1 MLNRSRPQ
9 ARQYAAVQTVASS
22 LTPNQDAFADDAG
35 WLVVENAF
43 DPARQRSQETVFSV
57 GNGRFA
63 TRGSLDEGN
72 RANRPAT
79 LAHGIFAPRPLVHSE
94 LANLPDWTSLD
105 VHVSGERFSL
115 ERGTTLR
122 HRRVL
127 DLRHGLLR
135 REVTWRSPAGR
146 TVELA
151 FERFVSLA
159 LPNVAASRV
168 TVIAT
173 DFDGPVEVH
182 ARLNARPETDG
193 LAHTQIDQQWVADGI
208 AALGVRIRGRDTL
221 IGEAMRLVVLG
232 ADAEAEVWNTY
243 EQPTLV
249 ARWNARP
256 AASATF
262 EKTAVLV
269 TSRESNNPIDAA
281 VTELRSLEDADFDS
295 LLVESEAEW
304 RRDWA
309 VADIVIEGDPEAQL
323 ATRFSLFQLMICAPR
338 ADDQVSIGAK
348 GLTGFGY
355 RGHVFWDTDTFMLP
369 FFVHFRPEIARNLLS
384 YRYHRLPGARRKATA
399 NGLQGAQFP
408 WESAE
413 TGDEVT
419 PTWLP
424 DATGRQLVRIWTGDI
439 AIHISAMVA
448 QAAMKY
454 WRSTGDDAWMLE
466 RGAELILESAR
477 FWASRA
483 EWKEDRGRY
492 EFTNVIGPDEYHEHV
507 DNNAYTNHFAAWHL
521 RAAAEIGEWL
531 LGGDAARARE
541 LLGVQPDATATL
553 AEFRRVADAIHL
565 GLQRADGVVEQF
577 DGYFQLRGVDL
588 AEYADRVDSM
598 QAILGMAG
606 VAETQ
611 IIKQPDVLMLAALLP
626 ETFSHDELVANY
638 DYYDPR
644 TDHTYGSSLGPG
656 IQALLA
662 ARLGHVGVAYEHFLR
677 AARVDL
683 ADVRGNTPDGTHAAS
698 NGALWQAIV
707 FGFAGVELDG
717 DDVRTTPHL
726 PPHWRRLSFRLAHRG
741 RIVDVDLRPEAG
753 AEPRALAD
761 IRALIFDLD
770 GVVTNTAEAHYLGW
784 KRLADEEGLPFDR
797 AANEALRGISRRES
811 LARVLGDRSVSVEK
825 AEEMMERKN
834 RYYRELIAKLSPSD
848 LLPGALD
855 VIDEGRARGL
865 KIALASASKNARDVV
880 DRLGIGDRFDAIC
893 DGYSVSAP
901 KPAPDLFLATAK
913 SLGLPPAA
921 CVVFEDAADGVAAA
935 KAAGMVTVGI
945 GPYERVG
952 EADAVLTSGFEGI
965 NLDAVFTLLAAAS

>member
-1 MLNRSRPQ
+1 
-9 ARQYAAVQTVASS
+9 V
-22 LTPNQDAFADDAG
+22 TPHPDTLGDDAG
-35 WLVVENAF
+35 WLVVEDEF
-43 DPARQRSQETVFSV
+43 DPTRQRSQETVFSV

-63 TRGSLDEGN
+63 TRGSLDEGY

-79 LAHGIFAPRPLVHSE
+79 LAHGVFAPHPLAHSE

-105 VHVSGERFSL
+105 VHVGGERFSL
-115 ERGTTLR
+115 ESGATLR

-127 DLRHGLLR
+127 DIRNGLLR
-135 REVTWRSPAGR
+135 REVTWRSPAGH
-146 TVELA
+146 TIELT

-159 LPNVAASRV
+159 RPNVAASRV
-168 TVIAT
+168 TVVAT
-173 DFDGPVEVH
+173 DFDGSVEVH

-193 LAHTQIDQQWVADGI
+193 LAHTQIDEQRVADGL
-208 AALGVRIRGRDTL
+208 ATLSVRIRGRDTL
-221 IGEAMRLVVLG
+221 IGEAMRVVVRG
-232 ADAEAEVWNTY
+232 ADAEAEVWNAR

-249 ARWNARP
+249 ARWDAQS
-256 AASATF
+256 AATATF
-262 EKTAVLV
+262 EKTVVLV
-269 TSRESNNPIDAA
+269 TSSVSGNPIDAA
-281 VTELRSLEDADFDS
+281 ITELGSLEDADFNS

-304 RRDWA
+304 RRDWDM
-309 VADIVIEGDPEAQL
+309 ADIVIEGDPEAQL
-323 ATRFSLFQLMICAPR
+323 ATRFALFQLMICAPR

-369 FFVHFRPEIARNLLS
+369 FFVHFRPETARNLLS
-384 YRYHRLPGARRKATA
+384 YRYHRLAGARRKATA
-399 NGLQGAQFP
+399 NGFEGAQFP

-448 QAAMKY
+448 QAAIKY
-454 WRSTGDDAWMLE
+454 WRSSGDDAWMLD
-466 RGAELILESAR
+466 RGAEMILESAR

-492 EFTNVIGPDEYHEHV
+492 EFTDVIGPDEYHEHV
-507 DNNAYTNHFAAWHL
+507 DNNAYTNRFAAWHL

-531 LGGDAARARE
+531 LGQSPARARE
-541 LLGVQPDATATL
+541 LLGEPKDAAATL
-553 AEFRRVADAIHL
+553 ADFRRVADAIHL

-588 AEYADRVDSM
+588 ARYADRADSM

-626 ETFSHDELVANY
+626 ETFSHNQLVANY

-644 TDHTYGSSLGPG
+644 TDHVSGSSLGPG
-656 IQALLA
+656 IQALVA
-662 ARLGHVGVAYEHFLR
+662 AQLGHVGAAYEHFLR

-683 ADVRGNTPDGTHAAS
+683 ADVRGNTQDGTHAAS

-707 FGFAGVELDG
+707 FGFAGVVFEG
-717 DDVRTTPHL
+717 DEVRTTPHL
-726 PPHWRRLSFRLAHRG
+726 PPHWRRLSFRLAHHG
-741 RIVDVDLRPEAG
+741 RIVDVDLHQPSPSAAVPISG
-753 AEPRALAD
+753 
-761 IRALIFDLD
+761 LIFDLD
-770 GVVTNTAEAHYLGW
+770 GVVTNTAEAHYLAW

-797 AANEALRGISRRES
+797 IANESLRGISRRES

-825 AEEMMERKN
+825 ADEMMERKN
-834 RYYRELIAKLSPSD
+834 RYYRALIAQLSPSD

-880 DRLGIGDRFDAIC
+880 DKLGIADRFDAIS
-893 DGYSVSAP
+893 DGYSVTAP
-901 KPAPDLFLATAK
+901 KPAPDLFVATAQ
-913 SLGLPPAA
+913 SLGLPPGG

-935 KAAGMVTVGI
+935 KAAGMMTVGI
-945 GPYERVG
+945 GPHERVG
-952 EADAVLTSGFEGI
+952 AADAVLTRGFDGV
-965 NLDAVFTLLAAAS
+965 NLDAVFALLATASGRSA